1 MEAFNQHLFLV
12 LNAQQQSQ
20 PLVIW
25 FAIIMAKYAIFCIP
39 LIMLKGWLGK
49 SEAHHKIMLTALLA
63 TVGALLINNL
73 IGSLIWYHPR
83 PFVMPLGHTLISHA
97 PTPSFPS
104 NHMTI
109 VSTVAFSFI
118 LRPALRKTGVALAVL
133 ALPIAWSRIYLG
145 VHFPLD
151 MLGAVI
157 VAGVASLMMLW
168 LQPLYLET
176 LYGVTRGVY
185 RIVFSPLIA
194 RGLLH
199 R

>member
-1 MEAFNQHLFLV
+1 MEALNQHLFLA
-12 LNAQQQSQ
+12 LNAQPESQ

-39 LIMLKGWLGK
+39 LIMVKGWLGK
-49 SEAHHKIMLTALLA
+49 SEAHHKMILTALLA
-63 TVGALLINNL
+63 TAGALLINHL

-118 LRPALRKTGVALAVL
+118 LRPALRTMGIALAAL

-157 VAGVASLMMLW
+157 VAGLASLMMLW
-168 LQPLYLET
+168 LQPLYLERF
-176 LYGVTRGVY
+176 YGLTRGLY
-185 RIVFSPLIA
+185 RLVFAPLIA

>member
-1 MEAFNQHLFLV
+1 MEALNQHLFLA
-12 LNAQQQSQ
+12 LNAQPHSQ

-25 FAIIMAKYAIFCIP
+25 FAIVMAKYAIFCLP
-39 LIMLKGWLGK
+39 LIMIKGWLGK
-49 SEAHHKIMLTALLA
+49 SEERHKMMLTALLA

-73 IGSLIWYHPR
+73 IGSMIWYHPR
-83 PFVMPLGHTLISHA
+83 PFVMPLGHTLIAHD

-109 VSTVAFSFI
+109 ISTVAFSFI
-118 LRPALRKTGVALAVL
+118 LRPALRRMGVALAVL
-133 ALPIAWSRIYLG
+133 ALPIAWSRIFLG

-151 MLGAVI
+151 MLGAVV
-157 VAGVASLMMLW
+157 VAGLASLMMLW
-168 LQPLYLET
+168 LQPLYLEK
-176 LYGVTRGVY
+176 LYGLTLGLY
-185 RIVFSPLIA
+185 RLVFAPLIA